1 MEYSKIQANFAQ
13 NMHVTGFPLVCTVE
27 EPEVR
32 VEPDRFDFRNL
43 GVGSRFQQPGTGTW
57 VLAVPSR
64 TEPGE
69 SRLLR
74 RSRELCDFVYF
85 VLWGPRDVILHSYTT
100 DMIHG

>member
-74 RSRELCDFVYF
+74 RSRIVKRRLTFA
-85 VLWGPRDVILHSYTT
+85 
-100 DMIHG
+100 